1 MEKALNSK
9 SIKSRLFSI
18 GWNQKQLAEEIGVT
32 SQAVTNW
39 LKGDDFPRPAA
50 LLKLGNILDLGFDE
64 LVMSKAQEPVIAF
77 RKKGSSITTDKHI
90 KNASSMGALLKSLV
104 PFLPQSNTL
113 RSTIQNP
120 SVDYSFLQNAA
131 AEVRKK
137 IGIGS
142 TAVLKY
148 EHLINEFH
156 ENGAVIIPVMWG
168 SRQHHGNALH
178 ILLPD
183 ENVTFIYLNLD
194 THEEDFKFWM
204 AHELA
209 HVYTPEL
216 AGSLEG
222 EDFADAFAGALLF
235 PRELAHEAYSKAV
248 NKKSIADQINVFIS
262 FAVDHEI
269 SLYSI
274 YCEVRNY
281 AEAHNLPQ
289 LNISSTD
296 IHQIRNIAKGV
307 LISEAIF
314 SPGEPDAKRYMA
326 LACSIFKSSFFDSL
340 KRMFKEYGTGAGY
353 IQQLLDVSIKDSLA
367 IHSELLN

>member
-1 MEKALNSK
+1 MEKALNSE

-18 GWNQKQLAEEIGVT
+18 GWNQKKLAEEIGVT

-39 LKGDDFPRPAA
+39 LKGEDFPRPAA
-50 LLKLGNILDLGFDE
+50 LLKLAKTLGLGFDD
-64 LVMSKAQEPVIAF
+64 LVMSKAQQPVIAF

-90 KNASSMGALLKSLV
+90 KNASSMGVLLKSLV

-120 SVDYSFLQNAA
+120 STDYNLLQNAA

-148 EHLINEFH
+148 EHLINEFN

-183 ENVTFIYLNLD
+183 EKVTFIYLNLD
-194 THEEDFKFWM
+194 THAEDFKFWM

-216 AGSLEG
+216 AGKLEG

-235 PRELAHEAYSKAV
+235 PKELAHDVYSQAI
-248 NKKSIADQINVFIS
+248 NKTTVAEQMSVFID
-262 FAVDHEI
+262 FAMDHEI

-281 AEAHNLPQ
+281 ATANNFPQ
-289 LNISSTD
+289 LSVSDKD
-296 IHQIRNIAKGV
+296 IHQIRNYAKGV
-307 LISEAIF
+307 LISQAIF
-314 SPGEPDAKRYMA
+314 APEAPDAKRYMA
-326 LACSIFKSSFFDSL
+326 LACSAFNSPFFDSL
-340 KRMFKEYGTGAGY
+340 QRMLKEYGTGAGY

>member
-1 MEKALNSK
+1 MEKALNSE

-18 GWNQKQLAEEIGVT
+18 GWNQRKLAEEIGVT

-50 LLKLGNILDLGFDE
+50 LLKLANTLGLGFDE
-64 LVMSKAQEPVIAF
+64 LVVSKAKDPVIAF

-90 KNASSMGALLKSLV
+90 LNASSMGALLKSLV
-104 PFLPQSNTL
+104 PFLPKLNTL

-120 SVDYSFLQNAA
+120 SVDYEFLQNAA
-131 AEVRKK
+131 ADVRRK

-148 EHLINEFH
+148 EHLINEFNA
-156 ENGAVIIPVMWG
+156 NGAVIIPVMWG

-178 ILLPD
+178 ILLPE

-194 THEEDFKFWM
+194 TYEEDFKFWM

-209 HVYTPEL
+209 HVYTPDL
-216 AGSLEG
+216 AGTLDG

-235 PRELAHEAYSKAV
+235 PKEFALDAYSKA
-248 NKKSIADQINVFIS
+248 INEIS
-262 FAVDHEI
+262 EAEQMAVLLGFAEDHEI
-269 SLYSI
+269 SLYSV
-274 YCEVRNY
+274 YCEVCKY
-281 AEAHNLPQ
+281 AATYNLPQ
-289 LNISSTD
+289 LSVSNTD
-296 IHQIRNIAKGV
+296 IHQVRNLSKGMI
-307 LISEAIF
+307 ISQAIF
-314 SPGEPDAKRYMA
+314 SPGQPDAKRYMA
-326 LACSIFKSSFFDSL
+326 LACSVFKSPFFDSL

-353 IQQLLDVSIKDSLA
+353 IQQLLDISIKDSLA
-367 IHSELLN
+367 IHSELVN